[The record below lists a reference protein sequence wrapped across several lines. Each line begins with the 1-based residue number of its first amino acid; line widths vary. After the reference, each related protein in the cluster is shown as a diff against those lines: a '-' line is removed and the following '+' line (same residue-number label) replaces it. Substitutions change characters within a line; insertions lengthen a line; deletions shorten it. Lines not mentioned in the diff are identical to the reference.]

1 MYKNIIYIYNFG
13 YKCFNIEPQRLEN
26 QPERSES
33 FVPKKSWAIKFVGQ
47 EKHRHT
53 NKATPPSA
61 APEYINERATIKCA
75 ANDQTTSLRARTQ
88 KHGLTAN

>member
-33 FVPKKSWAIKFVGQ
+33 FVPKKSWAINGQ

-75 ANDQTTSLRARTQ
+75 ANDQTTSPRARTQ